1 MTKKYQIIAALI
13 LSTLIVGL
21 IYYQLGGTT
30 SLDFEMTTKD
40 KLTIYGAPFQGKYDD
55 PKIELL
61 FIKAREHVVAHSNS
75 SLAIVNYFLQ
85 DKDSVNQF
93 IGFVSEENFDLPN
106 IQMKEV
112 SFVKTEILAHNMVM
126 PRPDVVQEEALSFAN
141 LNGLKLD
148 DFSIEIYHDER
159 SLEILFP
166 TKAN

>member
-1 MTKKYQIIAALI
+1 MTKKYQIVAALI
-13 LSTLIVGL
+13 LSTLIIGF
-21 IYYQLGGTT
+21 IYYQLGGTEPI
-30 SLDFEMTTKD
+30 DFQITPKD
-40 KLTIYGAPFQGKYDD
+40 KLTIYGAPFKGKYDD
-55 PKIELL
+55 PKIEAL
-61 FIKAREHVVAHSNS
+61 FVEAREHVVSHPNS
-75 SLAIVNYFLQ
+75 SLAIINYFLQ

-93 IGFVSEENFDLPN
+93 IGYVSEEDFDLPSV
-106 IQMKEV
+106 QMKEV
-112 SFVKTEILAHNMVM
+112 TFVKTEILAHNMVM